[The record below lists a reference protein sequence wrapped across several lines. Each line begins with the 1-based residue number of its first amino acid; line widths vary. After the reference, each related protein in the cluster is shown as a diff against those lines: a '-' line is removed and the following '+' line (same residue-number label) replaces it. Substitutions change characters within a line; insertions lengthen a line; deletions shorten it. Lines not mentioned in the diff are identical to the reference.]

1 MKWIESNKLSL
12 ANIILSSVKKTIL
25 NRDLAYQMRKK
36 LGDWIKVLQLL
47 KTSSG
52 AKKIAD
58 PEEILESD
66 LLAAQS
72 GAGTDIQLEEA
83 YNEIGEYY
91 CERQRWDVAIKYYM
105 LGRNLAK
112 QMECYYI
119 LEDYESLIKVLDQ
132 LTENSELLPV
142 GFNNKKI

>member
-1 MKWIESNKLSL
+1 
-12 ANIILSSVKKTIL
+12 
-25 NRDLAYQMRKK
+25 MRKK

-58 PEEILESD
+58 PDDILESD

-91 CERQRWDVAIKYYM
+91 SERQRWDVAIKYYM
-105 LGRNLAK
+105 LGRNLVRF
-112 QMECYYI
+112 I
-119 LEDYESLIKVLDQ
+119 
-132 LTENSELLPV
+132 
-142 GFNNKKI
+142 KKILNKFYFNIDETSVFEFLDPDSVAFQGAQYNHSFIKKIINHYN